1 MLEPAERYTG
11 YTAYEY
17 LEAGVDYRAFE
28 YAKQIGRVPAYA
40 GLDLSTEQ
48 A

>member
-17 LEAGVDYRAFE
+17 LEAGQDYRE
-28 YAKQIGRVPAYA
+28 LKLTRQIGRVPPYQ
-40 GLDLSTEQ
+40 GLDL
-48 A
+48 AR